1 MSDEM
6 DEVAKTLFF
15 AETARE
21 DWDASAFVTKAR
33 FIALATAAIATLD
46 ELRAPKPEDPAADEQ
61 QVLDEAASVLPSFE
75 GGFVGSGDWRTRSG
89 LR

>member
-1 MSDEM
+1 MNEQDQ
-6 DEVAKTLFF
+6 VAEALYF
-15 AETARE
+15 AER
-21 DWDASAFVTKAR
+21 SAFNWPGAP
-33 FIALATAAIATLD
+33 LATRAQYLCLAGVAIGKLD